1 MEVEKKRQRMLFDV
15 GSEIYMY
22 NIIRHFAILFFTPQ
36 NLIASKNNILYKSDA
51 RLTKANTTG
60 VKWAESEGEREKEE
74 RKPNL
79 KLFMK
84 LIRKTMTAQNI
95 IHDEEFKTGH
105 DSLLCYTAEIYPPC
119 NVTCTLSSFYRY
131 PIIAMPILFFF
142 FHFFFKL
149 VFCNIKDKFP
159 TLHIV
164 QSVRIIKI
172 RTI

>member
-1 MEVEKKRQRMLFDV
+1 MLFDV

-22 NIIRHFAILFFTPQ
+22 NIIRHFAILLITPQ

-51 RLTKANTTG
+51 RLTKAYHG
-60 VKWAESEGEREKEE
+60 SKMSRERGREREKEE
-74 RKPNL
+74 RKPNF

-131 PIIAMPILFFF
+131 PIIAMPILFYFF
-142 FHFFFKL
+142 FLNWYFA
-149 VFCNIKDKFP
+149 I
-159 TLHIV
+159 
-164 QSVRIIKI
+164 S
-172 RTI
+172 RTSFQPCILCSLSE